1 MLTEII
7 SNPTDTIFLIIALIG
22 AISLHEYAHAWA
34 ATRLGDPTPKQQ
46 GRLTINPLKHLDPY
60 GTIFLLLAGFG
71 WGKPVI
77 TNPVY
82 YKRPKIDYAI
92 TSLAG
97 PAANLLLALIFS
109 LPGTIAT
116 ILGYNIDNNTLIGFA
131 EIAYYINILLFVF
144 NLLPIYP
151 LDGSKVVMALLR
163 NQRTIYQY
171 IAIGPKLLF
180 LILIINIWY
189 PIFTWFFIFSSSAV
203 NIIFRGIP
211 VFLFT

>member
-7 SNPTDTIFLIIALIG
+7 SNPTETIFLIIALIG

-34 ATRLGDPTPKQQ
+34 ATKLGDPTPKLQ
-46 GRLTINPLKHLDPY
+46 GRLTVNPLKHLDPY

-77 TNPVY
+77 TNPTY
-82 YKRPKIDYAI
+82 YKRPKVDYAI

-97 PAANLLLALIFS
+97 PLSNLILALIFS

-116 ILGYNIDNNTLIGFA
+116 IVGYDIANNTLINFA

-151 LDGSKVVMALLR
+151 LDGSKVVMALMK
-163 NQRTIYQY
+163 NQRAIYQY
-171 IAIGPKLLF
+171 IAVGPKLLF

-189 PIFTWFFIFSSSAV
+189 PIFTWFFIFSSSVV